1 MSSLKILVCGDVE
14 GHFKTLF
21 AKVGTLHQKKG
32 PFEYLLCVG
41 NFFGT
46 NDDEWKDVK
55 TGKTAVPIT
64 TYILGPNRREHL
76 RFYPEDSSEIAPNVI
91 YLVELCIPENLLR
104 VRLRNSV
111 VKKEEDKNSCGDKL
125 LQLLLF
131 LRVEVEGEERISL
144 AKSGFKS
151 NEAMNRNK
159 KDRDIGTSVPMA
171 NDLELQNTGIQLTD
185 IGKSSLPTELLIG
198 VENLLQKLDWSVIER
213 ETSVQSIKWK
223 FIPPTA
229 PWWGGSWERMVQMIK
244 KLLRRVLGKACLY
257 YEELAS
263 ILCDCETVINS
274 RPLTYLSEDPND
286 LIPHQCLFEIFPW
299 WKFQIWINLTIPMLK
314 SVGQGA

>member
-91 YLVELCIPENLLR
+91 YLGKRGILTGSSGLKIAYLSGSEHRESNEFSFSRKDVTELVAR
-104 VRLRNSV
+104 AS
-111 VKKEEDKNSCGDKL
+111 SCAVDI
-125 LQLLLF
+125 F
-131 LRVEVEGEERISL
+131 LSSL
-144 AKSGFKS
+144 WPKGVTKYAKS
-151 NEAMNRNK
+151 
-159 KDRDIGTSVPMA
+159 P
-171 NDLELQNTGIQLTD
+171 
-185 IGKSSLPTELLIG
+185 
-198 VENLLQKLDWSVIER
+198 
-213 ETSVQSIKWK
+213 
-223 FIPPTA
+223 
-229 PWWGGSWERMVQMIK
+229 
-244 KLLRRVLGKACLY
+244 
-257 YEELAS
+257 
-263 ILCDCETVINS
+263 
-274 RPLTYLSEDPND
+274 
-286 LIPHQCLFEIFPW
+286 
-299 WKFQIWINLTIPMLK
+299 
-314 SVGQGA
+314 